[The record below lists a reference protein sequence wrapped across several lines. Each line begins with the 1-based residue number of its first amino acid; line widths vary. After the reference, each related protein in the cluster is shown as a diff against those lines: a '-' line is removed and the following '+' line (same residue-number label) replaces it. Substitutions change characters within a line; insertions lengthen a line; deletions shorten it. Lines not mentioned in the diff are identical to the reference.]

1 MVTEFVLYT
10 DVLPLYLK
18 KLYRRHKLFILKG
31 LWTDFNFQS
40 ISVLIVCGF
49 QK

>member
-18 KLYRRHKLFILKG
+18 KLG

-40 ISVLIVCGF
+40 ISVLIV
-49 QK
+49 